1 MVDWASMRECMND
14 AGCSESTIR
23 RAEHFY
29 QSGSAEDLIHCLRSC
44 RCDALQEIHEKQRQ
58 LDRLDKLIRETK
70 NREALIKSECA
81 DWRADF
87 SADEA

>member
-1 MVDWASMRECMND
+1 MADWASVIECMRD
-14 AGCSESTIR
+14 AGCSESRIR

-29 QSGSAEDLIHCLRSC
+29 QIGSAEDLIHCLRSC

-70 NREALIKSECA
+70 NGNKEKTE
-81 DWRADF
+81 
-87 SADEA
+87 